1 MSADAFY
8 EAYSNI
14 QAAIAEG
21 KIENGKGEYLKIIGF
36 TKSAD
41 IKNLVTPIIAK
52 FAGHFPDLLDKA
64 IDALL
69 DLCEDDSSAAIRM
82 DAIRG
87 FRALTE
93 HAPQCTARVTMLLTQ
108 LLVLDEEAE
117 LQVLSKSLAAIF
129 AADIKQAS
137 SSLFHHITNGK
148 AGNDLLRSKIVEF
161 FAEQVKKCKSQIS
174 ANMELQQHLLD
185 SILAGVGNAPDLTEN
200 DLALLFRTL
209 SSFEVFKDNKHPSL
223 LNRVKETVEAAAAA
237 NGIMDT
243 DEGASKFNQF
253 LIMGSVLAQKKQDT
267 SELLRVFFSKLE
279 IAMATL
285 EDSTITKLMRTSCR
299 FANSFVEAT
308 AEKILPDIYGIFA
321 ANASLPEEKISLTT
335 AEICLYLIHQIG
347 KKNPDIVKKTL
358 GLKPDEP
365 GAAETKQTLQ
375 GYVES
380 LTNAKSKK
388 ATEAKAE
395 VTELAKKKKTLKGDE
410 LKEAS
415 RNLEKHYIVGD
426 FPENLCVTVLGKP
439 GYYVSKVN
447 AGCEDRSGK
456 AIPQSDLIPRKYY
469 YDGVILSFRPRRGK
483 LKTIMKEEKQ
493 KKQGAKR
500 KRGES
505 SDSKMSGVNKLNMS
519 LEGIAQARKEAQK
532 KEAQKKEAKAA
543 KGRGGGG
550 RGRGRNGGAK
560 GGRGQGRG
568 KGKGQNQAGGGG
580 GKNKRSQSQPPS
592 KRRKSIDAKKN
603 NNNQNSGKGRGA
615 GKKGRGGRGRGG
627 GAGGGRGG
635 GRGGGNKGQ
644 GGQRQ
649 GQKRKRNQNQQNQQ
663 QQQQKQGRGGRGGRG
678 RRNAQGRGKNNKRKG
693 GRGRG
698 NRN

>member
-415 RNLEKHYIVGD
+415 RNLEKKISVLRCS
-426 FPENLCVTVLGKP
+426 ENLDTMCQRLTRAVKIG
-439 GYYVSKVN
+439 
-447 AGCEDRSGK
+447 A
-456 AIPQSDLIPRKYY
+456 
-469 YDGVILSFRPRRGK
+469 DGVILSFRPRRGK